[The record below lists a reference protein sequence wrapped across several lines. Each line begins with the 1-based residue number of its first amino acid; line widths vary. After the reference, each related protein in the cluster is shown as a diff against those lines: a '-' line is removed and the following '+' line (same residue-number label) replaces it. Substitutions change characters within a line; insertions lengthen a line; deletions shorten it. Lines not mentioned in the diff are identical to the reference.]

1 MGLTP
6 EQIAKLLTS
15 EEQERIAEL
24 NRRQREHRLAWEKQ
38 YREKNKERLKAKY
51 EERKDEINAKRRES
65 EQRKEY
71 NKTYNQRKIKCECG
85 LELCRK
91 NLLRHLRSKQHNEEA
106 EKVREILEEKTNTDI
121 ANNILSFIKESL

>member
-1 MGLTP
+1 MSLTQ
-6 EQIAKLLTS
+6 ERIAKLLTS

-51 EERKDEINAKRRES
+51 EERKDEINARRRENPK
-65 EQRKEY
+65 RKEY
-71 NKTYNQRKIKCECG
+71 SKMYSSLKATCSCG
-85 LELCRK
+85 LELLK
-91 NLLRHLRSKQHNEEA
+91 QNLPRHMRSKQHNKEA
-106 EKVREILEEKTNTDI
+106 EKVRQFLEEKTNTDI